1 MDVIL
6 FLVIAEIANCIDG
19 RNNVISEFIGVRD
32 RQIGDI
38 FVLTLDN
45 IAQLFTLGDFD
56 MAVVSAIVCRGNV
69 QVPTV
74 DWVICR
80 GPLAV

>member
-32 RQIGDI
+32 R
-38 FVLTLDN
+38 
-45 IAQLFTLGDFD
+45 
-56 MAVVSAIVCRGNV
+56 
-69 QVPTV
+69 
-74 DWVICR
+74 
-80 GPLAV
+80 